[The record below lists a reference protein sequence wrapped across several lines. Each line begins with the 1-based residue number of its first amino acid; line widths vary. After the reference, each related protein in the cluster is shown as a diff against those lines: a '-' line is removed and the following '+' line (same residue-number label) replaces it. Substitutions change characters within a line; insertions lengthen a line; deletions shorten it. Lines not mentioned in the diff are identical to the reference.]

1 MELTISLGQM
11 DVALGEPERNL
22 ETVRALA
29 AEAAARGSDLLL
41 LPELWS
47 SGYDL
52 ERAAEHATPVD
63 QGVFAAVAGLARRHR
78 LHIAGSL
85 LGRMA
90 GGGVGNT
97 AVLIDPQGRILA
109 TYSKIHL
116 FRLMAEERYL
126 APGHEL
132 AVAETPWGRSGL
144 AICYDLRFPEQFR
157 AYALAGA
164 TMLLLPA
171 EWPHPR
177 LDHWRTLL
185 RARAI
190 ENQLF
195 VAGCNRVGR
204 SGETSFCGH
213 SAIVDP
219 WGEVVVEGGEEATLL
234 TATIDTA
241 QVADVRARI
250 PIFAD
255 RRPDVYGQSL

>member
-11 DVALGEPERNL
+11 DVALGQPERNL

-29 AEAAARGSDLLL
+29 AEAAARGSDVLL

-52 ERAAEHATPVD
+52 ERAAEYAAPV
-63 QGVFAAVAGLARRHR
+63 GEGIFAAVAGLAREYH
-78 LHIAGSL
+78 LYIAGSSL
-85 LGRMA
+85 AQMA

-97 AVLIDPQGRILA
+97 AVLVDPQGRTLA
-109 TYSKIHL
+109 SYNKVHL
-116 FRLMAEERYL
+116 FRLMDEEKYL
-126 APGHEL
+126 AAGNEL
-132 AVAETPWGRSGL
+132 ALAETPWGRSGL

-164 TMLLLPA
+164 ALVLLPA

-177 LDHWRTLL
+177 LDHWRILL

-195 VAGCNRVGR
+195 VAACNRVGR
-204 SGETSFCGH
+204 SGETCFFGH

-219 WGEVVVEGGEEATLL
+219 WGEVVVEGGEEAALL

-241 QVADVRARI
+241 RVDEVRSRI

-255 RRPDVYGQSL
+255 RRPDVYGQKL